1 MFVRILML
9 LLVSACASTADRSVP
24 VSESYVVPAGS
35 IVLRV
40 RATKVEATDYFPG
53 ECDPDEL
60 CVPQRFWHRYRAD
73 VIEVLRGEWG
83 EAAVLFGNVQ
93 HAHFSDAV
101 VRDFYV
107 VLLPASDDVR
117 DKVGVPFVVDRL
129 FSHRFD
135 RDAPIIRAIRAG
147 GCLHMRQRIKWNLV
161 AECAGTG
168 FAHHIL

>member
-1 MFVRILML
+1 M
-9 LLVSACASTADRSVP
+9 
-24 VSESYVVPAGS
+24 
-35 IVLRV
+35 
-40 RATKVEATDYFPG
+40 
-53 ECDPDEL
+53 
-60 CVPQRFWHRYRAD
+60 
-73 VIEVLRGEWG
+73 IEVLRGEWG

-147 GCLHMRQRIKWNLV
+147 G
-161 AECAGTG
+161 
-168 FAHHIL
+168 